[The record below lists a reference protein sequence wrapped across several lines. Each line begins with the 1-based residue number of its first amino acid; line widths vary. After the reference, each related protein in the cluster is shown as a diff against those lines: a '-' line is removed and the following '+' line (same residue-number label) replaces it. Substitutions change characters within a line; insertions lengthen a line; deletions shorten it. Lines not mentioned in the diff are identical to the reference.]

1 MADLKRWPN
10 YDRVTEH
17 SVFKGGRSMKHL
29 LTIDS
34 FDSLCRP
41 ISQISQVV
49 ACSLVL
55 LSLISCGS
63 GGSGSSGTMA
73 SSGSNVV
80 MGTMPMTATASRE
93 PLSDKRTF
101 FAQLWSFLTAEPV
114 AYAMSNKGTVE
125 VPELSLLVRITM
137 HLGIS
142 MTA

>member
-34 FDSLCRP
+34 LWRS

-73 SSGSNVV
+73 L
-80 MGTMPMTATASRE
+80 TATASRE

-101 FAQLWSFLTAEPV
+101 FAQPWNFLTAEPV

-125 VPELSLLVRITM
+125 VPELSLLVRITT
-137 HLGIS
+137 HLGVS

>member
-17 SVFKGGRSMKHL
+17 SVFKGGRSMKPL

-34 FDSLCRP
+34 LWRS

-63 GGSGSSGTMA
+63 GGIGSSGMMA

-101 FAQLWSFLTAEPV
+101 FAQPWNFLTAEPV
-114 AYAMSNKGTVE
+114 AYAMSNKGAVE
-125 VPELSLLVRITM
+125 VPELSLLVRLLRI
-137 HLGIS
+137 LEYQ
-142 MTA
+142 

>member
-1 MADLKRWPN
+1 
-10 YDRVTEH
+10 
-17 SVFKGGRSMKHL
+17 MKHL

-34 FDSLCRP
+34 FDSLWRS

-80 MGTMPMTATASRE
+80 MGTMPMTQLLPASLC
-93 PLSDKRTF
+93 PTSGP
-101 FAQLWSFLTAEPV
+101 SSP
-114 AYAMSNKGTVE
+114 NCGTSS
-125 VPELSLLVRITM
+125 PKSRLPTQ
-137 HLGIS
+137 
-142 MTA
+142 